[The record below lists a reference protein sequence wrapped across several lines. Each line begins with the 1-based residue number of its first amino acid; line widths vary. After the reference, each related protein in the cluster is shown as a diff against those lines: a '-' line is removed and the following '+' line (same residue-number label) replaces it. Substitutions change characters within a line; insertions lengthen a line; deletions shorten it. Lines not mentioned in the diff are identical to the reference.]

1 LAFLKVL
8 IFESIIFDETQI
20 KECTFLNDI
29 CFAYHIEPITLAD
42 GDYEL
47 IADQAEE
54 IPGNTGDTVENLNE
68 GPNQSSENLDPST
81 LNPAQ
86 EGKPRT

>member
-1 LAFLKVL
+1 ML
-8 IFESIIFDETQI
+8 IFESIIFDVTQI
-20 KECTFLNDI
+20 KECTFLNNI
-29 CFAYHIEPITLAD
+29 CFAYHVEPITLAD

-47 IADQAEE
+47 IADQVEE
-54 IPGNTGDTVENLNE
+54 SPENPGDTVENLTE
-68 GPNQSSENLDPST
+68 DPNQSSENLNPST

>member
-1 LAFLKVL
+1 V
-8 IFESIIFDETQI
+8 TQI
-20 KECTFLNDI
+20 KECTFLNVI
-29 CFAYHIEPITLAD
+29 CLAYHEEPITLTD

-54 IPGNTGDTVENLNE
+54 ISGNSGDTVENLTE
-68 GPNQSSENLDPST
+68 VPNQDSEDLDPST
-81 LNPAQ
+81 LNPTQ

>member
-8 IFESIIFDETQI
+8 ILESIVFDVTQM

-29 CFAYHIEPITLAD
+29 CLAYHVEPVTLAD

-47 IADQAEE
+47 IADQAED
-54 IPGNTGDTVENLNE
+54 IPGNSGGTVENLTE
-68 GPNQSSENLDPST
+68 DPNQSSENLDPST

>member
-1 LAFLKVL
+1 VH
-8 IFESIIFDETQI
+8 I
-20 KECTFLNDI
+20 LNVI
-29 CFAYHIEPITLAD
+29 CLAYHIEPFTLAD

-54 IPGNTGDTVENLNE
+54 IPGDSGDAVRNLTE
-68 GPNQSSENLDPST
+68 DPNQGSENLDPSA
-81 LNPAQ
+81 LNPTQ

>member
-1 LAFLKVL
+1 V
-8 IFESIIFDETQI
+8 TQI
-20 KECTFLNDI
+20 KECTFLNVI
-29 CFAYHIEPITLAD
+29 CLAYHVEPITLAD

-54 IPGNTGDTVENLNE
+54 IPGNSGDTVENLTKV
-68 GPNQSSENLDPST
+68 PNQDSEDLDPST
-81 LNPAQ
+81 LNPTQ